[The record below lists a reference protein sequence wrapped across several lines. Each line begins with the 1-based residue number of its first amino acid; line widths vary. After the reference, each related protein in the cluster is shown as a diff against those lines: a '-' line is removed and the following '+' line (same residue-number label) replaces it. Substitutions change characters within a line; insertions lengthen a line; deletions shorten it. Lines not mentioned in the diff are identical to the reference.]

1 MILPQLGRNPQ
12 QFDNVYNAS
21 VRAHDRGL
29 GAVLADTAS
38 SIASDMAANA
48 AERRRKEEE
57 QQKIYDAEFKRKQA
71 NAFVQNYGEAAM
83 SGKTDFSTFYND
95 LAALNPEVADRTL
108 RLQNT
113 LALQNRPKS
122 GPSDLDRLATQSR
135 FDLALKADPVKWNN
149 LTPEEQ
155 DAVNQRIT
163 YAQQRLSSNGSI
175 YGEQTTQQ
183 QNDAPVVPRVFD
195 EQKARDA
202 VTAAIAKDDPKT
214 ETVEGIAEARDAIAR
229 IVKESGIPNNDRSLQ
244 MVLSWL
250 DNIVKEREQTAREL
264 KDSEMRNLDKQA
276 KVQNLTQGEI
286 DNAYKRIDSKY
297 PGLRTEQL
305 PMADSVIEF
314 VIAGDKGDIS
324 ARNNLVKKI
333 SRMGSNEALSE
344 TDFGRAIGRQFGDN
358 FLSRLQKA
366 VSGQDAAITD
376 AEWTRLKS
384 FAKTNYD
391 KIVSDAK
398 AADPS
403 GKFLKPLRPWPTT
416 QQNQGAQ
423 GGKQETALERARR
436 LKAERGGK

>member
-1 MILPQLGRNPQ
+1 MGIQ
-12 QFDNVYNAS
+12 Y
-21 VRAHDRGL
+21 RA
-29 GAVLADTAS
+29 
-38 SIASDMAANA
+38 DMAIMSDKDAFNNLPLS
-48 AERRRKEEE
+48 E
-57 QQKIYDAEFKRKQA
+57 QE
-71 NAFVQNYGEAAM
+71 
-83 SGKTDFSTFYND
+83 
-95 LAALNPEVADRTL
+95 
-108 RLQNT
+108 
-113 LALQNRPKS
+113 
-122 GPSDLDRLATQSR
+122 
-135 FDLALKADPVKWNN
+135 ALKERVRVYQ
-149 LTPEEQ
+149 L
-155 DAVNQRIT
+155 
-163 YAQQRLSSNGSI
+163 RLSSSGSP
-175 YGEQTTQQ
+175 YVDTNN
-183 QNDAPVVPRVFD
+183 QNQKDAPDNRVFD

-202 VTAAIAKDDPKT
+202 VTAAIANDDPKT
-214 ETVEGIAEARDAIAR
+214 EVVEGIVEARDAIAR
-229 IVKESGIPNNDRSLQ
+229 IAKESGIPNNDRSLQ

-250 DNIVKEREQTAREL
+250 ADIEKERGQIAREL
-264 KDSEMRNLDKQA
+264 KDSEMRNLDKKA

-286 DNAYKRIDSKY
+286 DNEYKRIDSKY

-333 SRMGSNEALSE
+333 ARMGSNEALSE

-366 VSGQDAAITD
+366 VSGQEAAITD
-376 AEWTRLKS
+376 AEWIRLKS

-403 GKFLKPLRPWPTT
+403 GKFLKPLRPWPST
-416 QQNQGAQ
+416 QKNQVAQ